1 MIESIKNQLDRV
13 EELLKDQ
20 VSEYQKSLKNKEVSP
35 RAIIITHE
43 IIEKLRHV
51 LDQQTRRVWEKE
63 IATTL
68 EEKEKKKA
76 KVYFPITDSPEA
88 FKSTIGRAHLSSRK
102 NTHKK
107 LYSFLLK
114 YQPFTSNENYWLKII
129 REIAKQKHIDLLPQ
143 TRSEKVG
150 RITVRSNSGEV
161 SWSPSNVKFGSGVK
175 VVGATINPQTQRIV
189 PTPEVSETIETWV
202 SFKIKD
208 IDVNPLDYCK
218 SSYQKVTTLIE
229 EFDNYFL
236 NFSYR

>member
-1 MIESIKNQLDRV
+1 MVESIKNQINRV
-13 EELLKDQ
+13 DELLKDQ
-20 VSEYQKSLKNKEVSP
+20 VSEYQKSFKNKEVSP

-43 IIEKLRHV
+43 IIEKLRHI

-63 IATTL
+63 IAPTL

-88 FKSTIGRAHLSSRK
+88 FKSTTGRAYLSGNK
-102 NTHKK
+102 AAHKK

-114 YQPFTSNENYWLKII
+114 YQPFTSNENYWFKII

-143 TRSEKVG
+143 TKSEKVR
-150 RITVRSNSGEV
+150 RITVSSKSGEV
-161 SWSPSNVKFGSGVK
+161 SWMPNNVKFGSGVK
-175 VVGATINPQTQRIV
+175 VLGATINPQTQRII
-189 PTPEVSETIETWV
+189 PTSEVSETIETWV

-208 IDVNPLDYCK
+208 IGVDPQEYCK

-229 EFDNYFL
+229 EFDNYF
-236 NFSYR
+236 